1 MNKDILVSI
10 VIASF
15 NAEKYILDLLESAKE
30 QTHPRLELILADD
43 CSKDNT
49 KQLVTDWI
57 EQNGKRFE
65 RVVTIFSET
74 NQGTSKN
81 LNGGLRECTG
91 EYIKIIDGDD
101 ILYPFAVEV
110 LLDTC
115 IKENYEILIG
125 DVYWVQD
132 DGETYAEHHDNE
144 THMREFYAMSAEE
157 QYKDLLVANSAVI
170 SVGEFFKRSF
180 MERFKGF
187 DERYDL
193 LEDYPFWLKVTKA
206 GVKIPFLETKVAKYR
221 QSTTS
226 VKNPEVNTNI
236 YNIRISKG
244 SKRLFYDW
252 RFKGLL
258 KEKKYGVVWKNIR
271 KYLVR
276 DIVIALGN
284 SDSNKLCRILTR
296 FE

>member
-49 KQLVTDWI
+49 KQLVTDWV

-81 LNGGLRECTG
+81 LNGGLQECTG

-132 DGETYAEHHDNE
+132 DCETYAEHHDNE